1 GGHPAAGGG
10 PGLFHIVAAS
20 DQLTG
25 LFTLAAIAVV
35 GSWAGRRLRVPT
47 PLLIGPML
55 VALAATLS
63 GAVPGFAPVGMLQNI
78 VFVLVG
84 LDVGVR
90 FTRQTLISVRRLLPP
105 VLLCMAA
112 VCLGCAGLAWVFAGL
127 AGTPFTDAYLAT
139 TPGGINAVLATAV
152 SSHADVALV
161 STVQS
166 LRLLVV
172 ILATP
177 LITRLLTPRL
187 PDCRAA
193 GRVPIRWG
201 SSR

>member
-1 GGHPAAGGG
+1 
-10 PGLFHIVAAS
+10 
-20 DQLTG
+20 
-25 LFTLAAIAVV
+25 
-35 GSWAGRRLRVPT
+35 
-47 PLLIGPML
+47 
-55 VALAATLS
+55 
-63 GAVPGFAPVGMLQNI
+63 LQNI